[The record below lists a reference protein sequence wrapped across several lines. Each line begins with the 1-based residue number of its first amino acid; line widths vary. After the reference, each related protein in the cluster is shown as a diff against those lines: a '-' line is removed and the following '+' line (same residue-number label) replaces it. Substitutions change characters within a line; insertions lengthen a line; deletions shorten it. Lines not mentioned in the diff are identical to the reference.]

1 MKVDKELIIRVGE
14 LARLKL
20 SDKEI
25 KEFVPQLKEI
35 LEKFSQLDD
44 INTKGVKPSFHPV
57 ELKNAVREDE
67 EKQCL
72 SNEDA
77 LSNTSHKKEE
87 YFKGPK
93 AV

>member
-1 MKVDKELIIRVGE
+1 MKVNKELLLRVAE

-20 SDKEI
+20 TEKEI
-25 KEFVPQLKEI
+25 NEFLPQLKEI
-35 LEKFSQLDD
+35 LENFSQLDD
-44 INTKGVKPSFHPV
+44 INVKGVKPSFHPV

-67 EKQCL
+67 EEQCL

-77 LSNTSHKKEE
+77 LSNTSHKKDG